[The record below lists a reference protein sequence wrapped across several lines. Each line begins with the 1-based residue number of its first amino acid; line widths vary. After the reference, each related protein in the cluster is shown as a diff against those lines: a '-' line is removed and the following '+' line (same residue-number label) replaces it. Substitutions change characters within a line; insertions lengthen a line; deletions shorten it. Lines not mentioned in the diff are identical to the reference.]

1 MAGLDANPYL
11 IGFDNGVFDLEHSK
25 FHPRGSVPV
34 DMLVSMTT
42 GYDYVGAA
50 DGTPVDDAQAAK
62 MEELERA
69 VYDKIFPHAAT
80 RLCVQDVLGA
90 CLIGGSGIT
99 NKLFL
104 FVGERGNNAK
114 TAFTSWLIKATLG
127 DYYGTLNFN
136 ILTDTRDKAD
146 ARIRSGLM
154 QNQKR
159 KLVVLNEGINSA
171 PIVASWMKALTGG
184 DDLVYRNKYSAA
196 EAAPFFPK
204 LVVVR
209 NSVPNR
215 SADDFVN
222 HRAYCPIDFIS
233 VFDATA
239 KQDDP
244 VNFVWKAQNH
254 LHLRTYYQEQAP
266 LHMLLMLK
274 YARRFIQNGHRLPAV
289 PDCSASKQEIDMLGR
304 GF

>member
-50 DGTPVDDAQAAK
+50 DGTPVDAAQAAE
-62 MEELERA
+62 MEALECA
-69 VYDKIFPHAAT
+69 VYDKLLG
-80 RLCVQDVLGA
+80 RLGEDVLGA
-90 CLIGGSGIT
+90 QG
-99 NKLFL
+99 K
-104 FVGERGNNAK
+104 
-114 TAFTSWLIKATLG
+114 SWLT
-127 DYYGTLNFN
+127 
-136 ILTDTRDKAD
+136 
-146 ARIRSGLM
+146 
-154 QNQKR
+154 
-159 KLVVLNEGINSA
+159 
-171 PIVASWMKALTGG
+171 
-184 DDLVYRNKYSAA
+184 
-196 EAAPFFPK
+196 PF
-204 LVVVR
+204 
-209 NSVPNR
+209 
-215 SADDFVN
+215 
-222 HRAYCPIDFIS
+222 FIS

-244 VNFVWKAQNH
+244 VNFVWKAQ
-254 LHLRTYYQEQAP
+254 QAP

-274 YARRFIQNGHRLPAV
+274 YARRFGEKAKTDIQALLVAHRDVFIQNGHRLPAV